1 MFKLTVFNI
10 WYEYDKVLSFKND
23 NFNELLEEANKTNL
37 VKMSKL

>member
-23 NFNELLEEANKTNL
+23 NFKELLEEANKNNL
-37 VKMSKL
+37 VKMRKL